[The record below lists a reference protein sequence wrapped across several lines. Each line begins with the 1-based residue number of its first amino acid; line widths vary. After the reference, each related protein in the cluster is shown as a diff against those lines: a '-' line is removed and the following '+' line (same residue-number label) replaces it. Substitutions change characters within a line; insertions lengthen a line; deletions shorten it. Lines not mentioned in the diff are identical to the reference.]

1 MKGTS
6 LSPIPFVQNDGIN
19 LTISFNEKVTTEAD
33 GQKTYEYDTV
43 VLAVTNN
50 YQEVFTEILS
60 QCPGISWVEAR
71 KIARKTLGIDTEL
84 EDVKEDK
91 IAEIDEYDK
100 SNAVNEFTYQGQPM
114 WIDVDLRVKIQNG
127 LNKCMEIGEEIYP
140 VWNGNECYNI
150 PCNQLNVML
159 AHLEVYAIKCMDC
172 TNRHKANVMALTTI
186 AEVTE
191 YDYTVGYPNKLEF

>member
-6 LSPIPFVQNDGIN
+6 IKQQPFVQNDGIN

-33 GQKTYEYDTV
+33 GQNTYEYDTV

-50 YQEVFTEILS
+50 FEDVFTAILA
-60 QCPGISWVEAR
+60 QCNNVTWVEAR
-71 KIARKTLGIDTEL
+71 NIARKALGIDPEL

-91 IAEIDEYDK
+91 VAEIKEYDK
-100 SNAVNEFTYQGQPM
+100 SSAVNEFTYQGQPM

-140 VWNGNECYNI
+140 VWNGNVCYNI

-172 TNRHKANVMALTTI
+172 TNRHRSNVMALTTI
-186 AEVTE
+186 AEVQA
-191 YDYTVGYPNKLEF
+191 YDYTVGYPDKLEF